1 MAFTG
6 RLFGEVPEWLNGAV
20 SKTVEDSNVLREFE
34 SLPLR
39 NVLSLMESFQNIQI
53 LFVAG
58 FGPISRE
65 QDTSRKFYADT
76 LGIPLKTMDDGYL
89 HTDALTGSRY
99 FAIWP
104 LEQASQSCF
113 GKSEWPSDKPV
124 PQAWIEFDVEDIN
137 AATKELSDQGY
148 DLLVAAR
155 IEPWGQTVTRLLSP
169 EGLLVGITHTPWQR
183 S

>member
-1 MAFTG
+1 
-6 RLFGEVPEWLNGAV
+6 VPEWLNGAV

-39 NVLSLMESFQNIQI
+39 NFPLPMENFKNIQI

-65 QDTSRKFYADT
+65 HEPSRAFYSDT
-76 LGIPLKTMDDGYL
+76 LGIPFKEMGDGYL
-89 HTDALTGSRY
+89 HTQELTGTRY

-104 LEQASQSCF
+104 LDQAAESCF
-113 GKSEWPSDKPV
+113 GASTWPSDKSI
-124 PQAWIEFDVEDIN
+124 PQAWIEFDVEDIA
-137 AATKELSDQGY
+137 AATKELKDQGY

-155 IEPWGQTVTRLLSP
+155 VEPWGQTVTRLLSP